1 MTKVRGV
8 CGSPLS
14 SVDEAED
21 TGRRSFSFPE
31 STSSPALKRT
41 RRKRKV
47 KKSILPTTKKLKSES
62 SALFETKSIHKLVQD
77 APRDLVTY
85 LNDQMSVIHQEK
97 LEKEYGRG
105 QGYIVTLPLPSSK
118 KKRKEYENWI
128 KELGFTSGTALKQNA
143 LRISSLKAD
152 VIINEL
158 KRRMSSM
165 AEKWDI
171 EKAEE
176 VEDSNVV
183 KELMSKGDTLLN
195 NEQEEEEK
203 STGDDATDMAMMI
216 RLKQYYQKLESQKLE
231 VVSFEENHR
240 LLSSTQ
246 HTAIADAM
254 EDVLAQPST
263 RRDRRLARRLS
274 KLGRISDRR
283 LSSIALAP
291 SSSSFLPLVEDDWLW
306 DRKMETRARTPIKR
320 HVSLGDNGVAE
331 KTKVEGERVL
341 YLVLDSGLIDV
352 KVFKEVLRKSIRLAY
367 RGLLQESKRLLD
379 GVYVL
384 LPPAR
389 SLSCECAIEA
399 AGNQSVVCQEV
410 AHSVLLSH
418 ATEQGMCPNFLRIYD
433 VFLAYEQPR
442 SDLWGSKTNRKPA
455 ELLTET
461 NHNPG
466 AFICQEDPL
475 VSSSDECNRLFQ
487 YIRMEFCDGGDLE
500 DFIGL
505 QRNKTLPLATVS
517 VPFFFQMVY
526 SLYCAREKF
535 NLRHCDIKLL
545 NFFLK
550 DIGRADLRK
559 DPGSN
564 IVLHYLLEDVC
575 FVFQMPASFS
585 YWVKLAD
592 FGAADS
598 NPENLGSPV
607 TIDQFTTLENTPVEF
622 LLEGDAAKQ
631 SYAAD
636 TFCLGLCVLH
646 LFTGCAPYEEIFGTR
661 DLPCRTSEGPQVH
674 LDEPTEEFRIF
685 CD

>member
-1 MTKVRGV
+1 
-8 CGSPLS
+8 
-14 SVDEAED
+14 
-21 TGRRSFSFPE
+21 
-31 STSSPALKRT
+31 
-41 RRKRKV
+41 
-47 KKSILPTTKKLKSES
+47 
-62 SALFETKSIHKLVQD
+62 
-77 APRDLVTY
+77 
-85 LNDQMSVIHQEK
+85 
-97 LEKEYGRG
+97 
-105 QGYIVTLPLPSSK
+105 
-118 KKRKEYENWI
+118 
-128 KELGFTSGTALKQNA
+128 
-143 LRISSLKAD
+143 
-152 VIINEL
+152 
-158 KRRMSSM
+158 
-165 AEKWDI
+165 
-171 EKAEE
+171 
-176 VEDSNVV
+176 
-183 KELMSKGDTLLN
+183 
-195 NEQEEEEK
+195 
-203 STGDDATDMAMMI
+203 
-216 RLKQYYQKLESQKLE
+216 
-231 VVSFEENHR
+231 
-240 LLSSTQ
+240 
-246 HTAIADAM
+246 
-254 EDVLAQPST
+254 
-263 RRDRRLARRLS
+263 
-274 KLGRISDRR
+274 
-283 LSSIALAP
+283 
-291 SSSSFLPLVEDDWLW
+291 
-306 DRKMETRARTPIKR
+306 METRARTPIKR

-352 KVFKEVLRKSIRLAY
+352 KVFKEVLRKVSTVAYAWLIADYSKKANVYSTAYMYYCHPHGHYLANGAYKEVFKVFSSQKCRLEAI
-367 RGLLQESKRLLD
+367 SVMD
-379 GVYVL
+379 I
-384 LPPAR
+384 
-389 SLSCECAIEA
+389 SAIEA
-399 AGNQSVVCQEV
+399 AECRLSRGGPLGP
-410 AHSVLLSH
+410 LLSH

-517 VPFFFQMVY
+517 GAIFLSNASQ
-526 SLYCAREKF
+526 
-535 NLRHCDIKLL
+535 LL
-545 NFFLK
+545 SE

-646 LFTGCAPYEEIFGTR
+646 LFTGCAPYEEILEHVTCPAELLKDLKFIWMSPRKNSGFSVIKSVARGDDENTLCHSLYRFVVLFGLPMQNPNERNGIDKVWQLLLKHLRPDDPALSHPQRRPRRTR
-661 DLPCRTSEGPQVH
+661 GAGVAERHAKSTKS
-674 LDEPTEEFRIF
+674 
-685 CD
+685 